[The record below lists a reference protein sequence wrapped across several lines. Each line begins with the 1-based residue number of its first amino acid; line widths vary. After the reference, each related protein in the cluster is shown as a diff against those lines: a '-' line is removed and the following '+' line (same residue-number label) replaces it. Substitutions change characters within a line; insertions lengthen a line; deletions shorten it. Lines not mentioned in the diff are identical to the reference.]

1 MLNEY
6 KKEFFSFDQDWG
18 YVIYP
23 ENISKDIPVV
33 LHFHG
38 NIGYVKDGRA
48 DWLDEPKKQKL
59 FTKTMLNLGLKLVN
73 FKFYNYG
80 PQILNPIDSLNK
92 NLQ

>member
-1 MLNEY
+1 MRYLMLNEY

-38 NIGYVKDGRA
+38 NRGYVKDGGA
-48 DWLDEPKKQKL
+48 DWLDEPKKQ
-59 FTKTMLNLGLKLVN
+59 N
-73 FKFYNYG
+73 FFNTIQ
-80 PQILNPIDSLNK
+80 QIYVGRCRK
-92 NLQ
+92 RCFKEK

>member
-6 KKEFFSFDQDWG
+6 KKEFFNFDQDWG

-38 NIGYVKDGRA
+38 NRVYVKD
-48 DWLDEPKKQKL
+48 
-59 FTKTMLNLGLKLVN
+59 
-73 FKFYNYG
+73 
-80 PQILNPIDSLNK
+80 
-92 NLQ
+92 